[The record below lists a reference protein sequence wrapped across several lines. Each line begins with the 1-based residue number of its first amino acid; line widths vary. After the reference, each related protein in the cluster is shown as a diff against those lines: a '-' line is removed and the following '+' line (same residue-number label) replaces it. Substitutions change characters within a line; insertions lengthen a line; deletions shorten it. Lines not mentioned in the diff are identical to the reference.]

1 MMNNENNNIIYSN
14 NRYLAAQPCEDFPNM
29 LKSEEGGLRLKGCY
43 KKSSPDK
50 ALVTIITATLN
61 RKEYLEETI
70 QSVISQTYHNIEYII
85 IDGGSTDGTLDV
97 IKKYDDEIDYW
108 ISKPDNSMYE
118 AINSGI
124 RYSRGDI
131 IAVLN
136 SDDKYIGTEAIKQII
151 NHFQENPSIDGIYGN
166 LVRLYES
173 HIRYKILFQ
182 VNYRQYLISG
192 KGTFIPHSTLF
203 VKRRLI
209 EKVGLYD
216 TCYRYASDYDF
227 ILRCLKN
234 GTLKYINYPLTFFRV
249 HDKSITATDSTITPE
264 TFAIL
269 KAHEIDRINKIYRFL
284 MYFYLW
290 GKYKLL
296 NLSYLRH
303 NRKSL

>member
-1 MMNNENNNIIYSN
+1 MKNNTRYSQN
-14 NRYLAAQPCEDFPNM
+14 EYSAAQTCEDSLNAQNFA
-29 LKSEEGGLRLKGCY
+29 EGGLRLKGCY

-50 ALVTIITATLN
+50 TLVTIITATLN
-61 RKEYLEETI
+61 RKDYLEETI
-70 QSVISQTYHNIEYII
+70 QSVISQTYNNVEYII

-97 IKKYDDEIDYW
+97 IKKYEERIDYW
-108 ISKPDNSMYE
+108 ISRPDNSMYE

-124 RYSRGDI
+124 RHSRGDI

-136 SDDKYIGTEAIKQII
+136 SDDKYIGSDVIKQII
-151 NHFQENPSIDGIYGN
+151 NHFQGNPGIDGIYGN

-173 HIRYKILFQ
+173 HIRYKRLFQ
-182 VNYRQYLISG
+182 VNYKQYLISG
-192 KGTFIPHSTLF
+192 KGTLIPHSTLF

-209 EKVGLYD
+209 EKAGLYD
-216 TCYRYASDYDF
+216 TRYRYASDYDF

-284 MYFYLW
+284 MYLYLW

-296 NLSYLRH
+296 SLLYLRH
-303 NRKSL
+303 NRKNLYN